1 MTARH
6 YDAPDCAGR
15 NGARDHGKHTPWPWV
30 ADADDD
36 NDIGE
41 FTIRTVDGDYIA
53 DIRNPYC
60 DYHTQVVYALSDDC
74 RLEADARLIAAA
86 PDLLEAARA
95 IKKIVDDAA
104 ERPTGF
110 LVADFQTA
118 TYPNSRD
125 AYDDLRAAIAKA
137 EGRSDV

>member
-1 MTARH
+1 MSKH
-6 YDAPDCAGR
+6 KDDCAGR
-15 NGARDHGKHTPWPWV
+15 NVARDHGKHTPGPWV

-86 PDLLEAARA
+86 PELLEALRA
-95 IKKIVDDAA
+95 IDDFWT
-104 ERPTGF
+104 ERIPDGPDHTKDAIGRPRKMSDPT
-110 LVADFQTA
+110 VAVWRTIR
-118 TYPNSRD
+118 S
-125 AYDDLRAAIAKA
+125 AIAKA